1 MTPDFIFTGDVKINL
16 VDGTWFKADEVELY
30 DRHIICI
37 WHDQVKYKCMKRIHV
52 KSIEAKERR

>member
-1 MTPDFIFTGDVKINL
+1 MIPDFIFTGDVKINL
-16 VDGTWFKADEVELY
+16 VDGTWLEADEVEIF

-37 WHDQVKYKCMKRIHV
+37 DHIPVKYKYLNRIYV

>member
-1 MTPDFIFTGDVKINL
+1 MIPDFIFAGDVKVLL

-37 WHDQVKYKCMKRIHV
+37 WHDPVKYLCLNQVHV
-52 KSIEAKERR
+52 NSIVAKERR

>member
-1 MTPDFIFTGDVKINL
+1 MIPDLIFAGDVKINR
-16 VDGTWFKADEVELY
+16 VDGTWFEADEVELY

-37 WHDQVKYKCMKRIHV
+37 WHDPVKYLCLNRIHV